1 MYYWTDGTNY
11 LMHHG
16 VKQQKWGI
24 RRYQNEDGTLTAL
37 GRARLGLKGTYDGAK
52 NAIKNAKAAIRQK
65 QIKRQRIKSLKKAR
79 KTKEKNAIEAKK
91 AAELA
96 KNKAEAEAKAKE
108 LEQKAIEDAIA
119 SGDPKRID
127 QYLTKM
133 TDAQIKEANSRIDTM
148 AEFNKRK
155 EGPSKSD
162 IAFNKLSDLS
172 SKAEIGINFYNRMAK
187 ISNAFFGTDLVQ
199 IDGKLGSEARNAL
212 KKSGIELDKE
222 QVGLD
227 KERLERDKKALELE
241 EKRQQLLK
249 AREQT
254 KQETIN
260 TNQKQY
266 NFDQQKAK
274 DESKKEKEKEK
285 KDAPSESK
293 QSGDNTPHVDAEF
306 VGFGKNMDSF
316 SEKGSG
322 WIATE
327 FGPVPLEAIAES
339 SSAGKEWVE
348 NYERNWKY
356 DN

>member
-1 MYYWTDGTNY
+1 MYYWTDGTDY

-52 NAIKNAKAAIRQK
+52 NAIKNARAAIRQA
-65 QIKRQRIKSLKKAR
+65 QIKRQRINSLKKAR
-79 KTKEKNAIEAKK
+79 KTKAQNAKEAK
-91 AAELA
+91 AQAEKEAREA
-96 KNKAEAEAKAKE
+96 KRAEAIAKAKE
-108 LEQKAIEDAIA
+108 QRDAKAKAAADAVREAEQKEIADAIA

-127 QYLTKM
+127 QYLTRM
-133 TDAQIKEANSRIDTM
+133 TDSQIKEANNRIDTM

-162 IAFNKLSDLS
+162 LAFNKLSDLS
-172 SKAEIGINFYNRMAK
+172 SKAETGIKFYNNMAK

-199 IDGKLGSEARNAL
+199 IDGKLATTAKREL
-212 KKSGIELDKE
+212 EKSGIELDKE
-222 QVGLD
+222 RLD
-227 KERLERDKKALELE
+227 RDKKALEVE
-241 EKRQQLLK
+241 QQRQTLLK
-249 AREQT
+249 SREQT
-254 KQETIN
+254 KQEEIN

-274 DESKKEKEKEK
+274 QESKKEEK
-285 KDAPSESK
+285 SK
-293 QSGDNTPHVDAEF
+293 
-306 VGFGKNMDSF
+306 
-316 SEKGSG
+316 SEKTEKANAKSADFGGKANAYSSKGSE
-322 WIATE
+322 WISTE
-327 FGPVPLEAIAES
+327 WGPLPLELITES